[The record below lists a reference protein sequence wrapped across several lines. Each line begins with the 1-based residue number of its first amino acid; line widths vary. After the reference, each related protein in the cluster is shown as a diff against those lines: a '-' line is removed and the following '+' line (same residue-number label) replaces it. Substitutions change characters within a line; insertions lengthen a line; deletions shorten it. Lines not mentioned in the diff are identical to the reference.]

1 MLGDD
6 KSYTVH
12 KPSKTREYNSDAEWN
27 TQPVSFIKYKVN
39 NKPKTEFRSMG
50 PIDTTTST
58 IDEGIGIKVTI
69 NNVEIQYL
77 EFAEKLVKKSLLET

>member
-39 NKPKTEFRSMG
+39 NKPKTELRSLD
-50 PIDTTTST
+50 PQDTGTT

-69 NNVEIQYL
+69 NYSIIDEI
-77 EFAEKLVKKSLLET
+77 